1 MFFKV
6 YATHVNSERQEL
18 QAGYGV
24 SPAYQKRPNEYRAGG
39 GGGNATQ
46 GRRITRSYNQ
56 SLRARGLSTRRKK
69 NPRARNL

>member
-1 MFFKV
+1 MFKV
-6 YATHVNSERQEL
+6 YASKGGMKEAL

-24 SPAYQKRPNEYRAGG
+24 APGYKKNAYRPGG
-39 GGGNATQ
+39 NGGNATQ

-69 NPRARNL
+69 NPRA